1 MSQEKE
7 WDDFPPNMPN
17 LTILPW
23 LLWGL
28 VVGIVIAALFYSA
41 RLHAEPRFTTT
52 EGNVVVT
59 LYDDACELTDQ
70 IVNIPYKA
78 TWQEGGKTF
87 QGCWMARPDAQAA
100 LAYFTDKTVALIP
113 FQMLKAAQGA

>member
-7 WDDFPPNMPN
+7 YFADFPK

-23 LLWGL
+23 LLWALAIG
-28 VVGIVIAALFYSA
+28 VVIAAVLYA
-41 RLHAEPRFTTT
+41 GKVRAEPRFTTT
-52 EGNVVVT
+52 DGNVVVT
-59 LYDDACELTDQ
+59 LYDDACQLTDQ
-70 IVNIPYKA
+70 ITNMPYKA

-100 LAYFTDKTVALIP
+100 LAYFADKTVALIP
-113 FQMLKAAQGA
+113 FGMLKAAQGA